1 MTFFFFPP
9 DEKSPQREMFCN
21 VEEVKQKMAEALKV
35 VKIDEFKNCLQE
47 WKKGLC
53 IESND

>member
-1 MTFFFFPP
+1 MTFFFFPL